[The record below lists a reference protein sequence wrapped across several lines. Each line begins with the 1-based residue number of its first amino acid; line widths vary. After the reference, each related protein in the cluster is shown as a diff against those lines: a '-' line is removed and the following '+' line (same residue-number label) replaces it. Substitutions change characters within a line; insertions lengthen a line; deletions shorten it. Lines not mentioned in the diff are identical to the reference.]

1 MGGFANGTNDLY
13 LVSALAEHALP
24 HPTAG
29 DPSAGQGDLDF
40 RLYIDLLKK
49 TGYEGAL
56 IMHGLSEE
64 QIPVSK
70 KFLEEILNV

>member
-1 MGGFANGTNDLY
+1 MQKDISFKGNTEFVA
-13 LVSALAEHALP
+13 
-24 HPTAG
+24 
-29 DPSAGQGDLDF
+29 AGQGDLDF

-70 KFLEEILNV
+70 KVPGGDS